1 MEKPFGLEG
10 LEKHQAMWWEP
21 PHNGYNC
28 KMRAQ
33 GTGTTHA
40 TRKAQRAAKQWGYL
54 EEVEIREE
62 DLESHLEALEQA
74 KFSLFFFQNCFVFV
88 KLFIKSYQ
96 TCVLV
101 RFDKIFL

>member
-21 PHNGYNC
+21 PHRTSGGYYGYNC

-74 KFSLFFFQNCFVFV
+74 KFSLFFF
-88 KLFIKSYQ
+88 
-96 TCVLV
+96 
-101 RFDKIFL
+101 KIALSF

>member
-21 PHNGYNC
+21 PHNGYSC

-74 KFSLFFFQNCFVFV
+74 KFSLFFF
-88 KLFIKSYQ
+88 
-96 TCVLV
+96 
-101 RFDKIFL
+101 KIALSL